1 MTDATEKKKVPDHVD
16 RFKDK
21 PIEPIIKDIIEDKFT
36 PETIEEDESLV
47 EKLPNPTGYR
57 ILILPFTQ
65 KSVTKGGI
73 HLADSYLEKERLG
86 TNVGF
91 VVSLGPDA
99 YKDKNKFPNGAWC
112 QERDWIIFCPED
124 RFQANLVLQARSLA
138 RVLRLATLTTML
150 YACTSFRKSLWRLG
164 LTIS

>member
-1 MTDATEKKKVPDHVD
+1 MTDATQKKKIPDHVD

-21 PIEPIIKDIIEDKFT
+21 PVEPIIEDKFT
-36 PETIEEDESLV
+36 PETIEEDESLI
-47 EKLPNPTGYR
+47 EKLPDPTGYR

-112 QERDWIIFCPED
+112 QERDWIIFGRYAGARIKIDGGDLRLLNDDEVLAVVNNPED
-124 RFQANLVLQARSLA
+124 VQ
-138 RVLRLATLTTML
+138 
-150 YACTSFRKSLWRLG
+150 
-164 LTIS
+164 

>member
-112 QERDWIIFCPED
+112 QERDWIIFG
-124 RFQANLVLQARSLA
+124 RYAGARIKIDGGD
-138 RVLRLATLTTML
+138 LRLLNDDEVLAVVNNQEDVQ
-150 YACTSFRKSLWRLG
+150 
-164 LTIS
+164 

>member
-1 MTDATEKKKVPDHVD
+1 MTDATQEKKIPDHVD

-21 PIEPIIKDIIEDKFT
+21 PVEPIIEDKFT
-36 PETIEEDESLV
+36 PETIEEDESLI
-47 EKLPNPTGYR
+47 EKLPDPTGYR
-57 ILILPFTQ
+57 ILTLPFTQ

-112 QERDWIIFCPED
+112 QERDWIIFGRYAGARIKIDGGDLRLLNDDEVLAVVNNPED
-124 RFQANLVLQARSLA
+124 VQ
-138 RVLRLATLTTML
+138 
-150 YACTSFRKSLWRLG
+150 
-164 LTIS
+164 

>member
-1 MTDATEKKKVPDHVD
+1 M
-16 RFKDK
+16 
-21 PIEPIIKDIIEDKFT
+21 
-36 PETIEEDESLV
+36 
-47 EKLPNPTGYR
+47 
-57 ILILPFTQ
+57 ILPFTQ

-112 QERDWIIFCPED
+112 QERDWIIFGRYAGARIKIDGGDLRLLNDDEVLAVVNNPED
-124 RFQANLVLQARSLA
+124 VQ
-138 RVLRLATLTTML
+138 
-150 YACTSFRKSLWRLG
+150 
-164 LTIS
+164 

>member
-1 MTDATEKKKVPDHVD
+1 MTDATQEKKIPDHVD

-21 PIEPIIKDIIEDKFT
+21 PVEPIIEDKFT
-36 PETIEEDESLV
+36 PETIEEDESLI
-47 EKLPNPTGYR
+47 EKLPDPTGYR

-99 YKDKNKFPNGAWC
+99 HKDKNKFPNGAWC
-112 QERDWIIFCPED
+112 QERDWIIFGRYAGARIKIDGGDLRLLNDDEVLAVVNNPED
-124 RFQANLVLQARSLA
+124 VQ
-138 RVLRLATLTTML
+138 
-150 YACTSFRKSLWRLG
+150 
-164 LTIS
+164 

>member
-1 MTDATEKKKVPDHVD
+1 MTDATQSKKVPDHVD

-21 PIEPIIKDIIEDKFT
+21 PIEPIIEDKFT
-36 PETIEEDESLV
+36 PETIKEDESLV

-112 QERDWIIFCPED
+112 QERDWIIFGRYAGARIKIDGGDLRLLNDDEVLAVVNNPED
-124 RFQANLVLQARSLA
+124 VQ
-138 RVLRLATLTTML
+138 
-150 YACTSFRKSLWRLG
+150 
-164 LTIS
+164 